1 MGIIKDMIMAVEVDT
16 TTKAMSKEEISKRDT
31 IIRDMIKDTEAVT
44 ITTMAMEIEV
54 VVTLV
59 IRAMDWK
66 RAQRNMR
73 ILIMMQNLDQNILK
87 MVILISH
94 RVTILRDQQ
103 VMVKNQI
110 KMVRNLNKMERNQAN
125 RRSRI

>member
-1 MGIIKDMIMAVEVDT
+1 MGAMIKDTIIKDTIIKDM
-16 TTKAMSKEEISKRDT
+16 TTKAMSSKEEISK
-31 IIRDMIKDTEAVT
+31 RDMIKDTEAVT
-44 ITTMAMEIEV
+44 ITTMAMEIE

-73 ILIMMQNLDQNILK
+73 ILIMMQNLDQNILE
-87 MVILISH
+87 MGILISH
-94 RVTILRDQQ
+94 RVTILIGQMATILRDQQ

-110 KMVRNLNKMERNQAN
+110 KMVRNLNN
-125 RRSRI
+125 